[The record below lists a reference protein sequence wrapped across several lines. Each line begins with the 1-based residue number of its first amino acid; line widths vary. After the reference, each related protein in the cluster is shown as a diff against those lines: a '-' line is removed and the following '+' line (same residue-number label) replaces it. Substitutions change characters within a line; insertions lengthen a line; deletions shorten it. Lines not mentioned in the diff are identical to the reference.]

1 MKSNQTAVA
10 AILLIVLLAVGLG
23 GCNSTYEMKV
33 DAINNP
39 KTLGESDSYVI
50 VPSDPDT
57 DTTDL
62 RYQETVEW
70 IKTALS
76 GKGMYEAVDPIDA
89 DMMIEVDFGMKAPR
103 QEAEIVDRPTN
114 IGLNGSG
121 LGSRSGIGLSGGS
134 RVTDI
139 STYESKVVTKTVV
152 EKYLELTARE
162 NIVNQAGDAQP
173 QQIWNVRVINE
184 DKGDNL
190 REYMPILIASATD
203 YIGEDT
209 GSSTEIELKSDDE
222 VVKFVKRGLKNA
234 PARNTPL
241 QESAST
247 EQN

>member
-1 MKSNQTAVA
+1 MKSSTTARS
-10 AILLIVLLAVGLG
+10 LTLSLIVVALFVA
-23 GCNSTYEMKV
+23 GCSSTYEMKV

-39 KTLGESDSYVI
+39 KTVGESDSYVI

-76 GKGMYEAVDPIDA
+76 GKGMYEAVDPMEA

-103 QEAEIVDRPTN
+103 QEAKIIDRPSSVGLGTG
-114 IGLNGSG
+114 GLNRGV
-121 LGSRSGIGLSGGS
+121 GLSGGS
-134 RVTDI
+134 RITEI
-139 STYESKVVTKTVV
+139 STYETKVVTQTVV
-152 EKYLELTARE
+152 EKYLELTAKE
-162 NIVNQAGDAQP
+162 NMIGQAGDAPP
-173 QQIWNVRVINE
+173 QQIWNVRVVND

-209 GSSTEIELKSDDE
+209 VTSMDIELKSDDE
-222 VVKFVKRGLKNA
+222 VVKFVKRGIINA
-234 PARNTPL
+234 PPPETTAPESTP
-241 QESAST
+241 AK
-247 EQN
+247 